1 MSNLN
6 SGKGKFNKFIMGK
19 GFYFALAVCLVGAGA
34 AAWVS
39 VDKTINSLQTSPLEE
54 TPPAQTQQAE
64 QKMENVVKTPEVKT
78 PEVQTPPSTP
88 NDSASTQTPPQTEP
102 NPAPAAQAEA
112 TTDQPVPEPTSSV
125 EVPDSSKEVS
135 QPSASSSVSEEPSEP
150 VAQSEQ
156 QELPQNVPTSSFVLP
171 VNGQMLN
178 EFSGENLV
186 KNVTLND
193 WRTHNGVDLKAEIGT
208 EVNASES
215 GTVTKISTDPLWGNV
230 LEVTSANHVVLYC
243 GLADDIPVKVDDMI
257 SVGQIV
263 GKIGTIPC
271 ESALEAHLHLEVKE
285 NGKYVDPMSLVAE

>member
-19 GFYFALAVCLVGAGA
+19 GFYVALAVCLVGAGA

-64 QKMENVVKTPEVKT
+64 QKMENVVKTPEV
-78 PEVQTPPSTP
+78 QTPPSTP
-88 NDSASTQTPPQTEP
+88 NDSASTQTPTQTEP
-102 NPAPAAQAEA
+102 NPAPAAPAEA

-193 WRTHNGVDLKAEIGT
+193 WRTHNGVDLKAEVGT

-230 LEVTSANHVVLYC
+230 LEVTSANRVVYYC

-285 NGKYVDPMSLVAE
+285 NDKYVDPMSLVAE